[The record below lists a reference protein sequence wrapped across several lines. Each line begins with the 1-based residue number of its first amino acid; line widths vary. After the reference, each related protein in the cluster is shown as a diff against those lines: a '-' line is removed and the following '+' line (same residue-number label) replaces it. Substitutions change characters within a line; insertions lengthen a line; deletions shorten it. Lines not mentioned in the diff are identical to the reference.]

1 MYAVAIWRPL
11 YVPFL
16 CMYAVAIWRLLY
28 VPFVCMYAVA
38 IWWLLYVPFVL
49 CCDVRAR
56 LATFCWLA
64 PYTDE
69 ILDVN
74 TSTKLPLLLGPKAGC
89 YSDNNNTSKPKIN
102 IFM

>member
-11 YVPFL
+11 YVPFV
-16 CMYAVAIWRLLY
+16 CMYAVAIWR
-28 VPFVCMYAVA
+28 
-38 IWWLLYVPFVL
+38 LLYVPFVL

-64 PYTDE
+64 PFTHE

-74 TSTKLPLLLGPKAGC
+74 TSKWKFSEGWKGQGMPL
-89 YSDNNNTSKPKIN
+89 DRTSGIAS
-102 IFM
+102 